1 MKYTV
6 KQIAELMGMS
16 EHTIRYYTNLN
27 LLPVKRDSGNRRVF
41 DEESVNWLMGIKCLK
56 GCGMS
61 IEDIKRY
68 GDLCLQGD
76 ETLAE
81 RREIMNRQLALA
93 GQKLKE
99 AQEIFDY
106 ITKKVAH
113 YDDVIAGKTA
123 DDTNP
128 STRILPSK
136 NCCK

>member
-16 EHTIRYYTNLN
+16 EHTIRYYTDLN
-27 LLPVKRDSGNRRVF
+27 LLPVNRDNGNRRVF
-41 DEESVNWLMGIKCLK
+41 DEESINWLMGIKCLK

-68 GDLCLQGD
+68 GDLCLQGNA
-76 ETLAE
+76 TLAE
-81 RREIMNRQLALA
+81 RREIMRSQLVLA
-93 GQKLKE
+93 EQKLNEAKE
-99 AQEIFDY
+99 VFDY

-128 STRILPSK
+128 VTRILPSK
-136 NCCK
+136 SCCK

>member
-16 EHTIRYYTNLN
+16 EHTIRYYTDLN

-41 DEESVNWLMGIKCLK
+41 DEESINWLMGIKCLK

-76 ETLAE
+76 GTLAE
-81 RREIMNRQLALA
+81 RREIMCSQLVLA
-93 GQKLKE
+93 EQKLNEAKE
-99 AQEIFDY
+99 VFDY

-113 YDDVIAGKTA
+113 YDDVIAGKTP
-123 DDTNP
+123 DDTNLA
-128 STRILPSK
+128 TRKIPTRT
-136 NCCK
+136 CD

>member
-1 MKYTV
+1 MLYTV
-6 KQIAELMGMS
+6 KQIADLMGMC
-16 EHTIRYYTNLN
+16 EHTIRYYTDLN

-56 GCGMS
+56 GCGAS

-76 ETLAE
+76 GTLIE
-81 RREIMNRQLALA
+81 RREIMRKQLVLA
-93 GQKLKE
+93 EQKLNE
-99 AQEIFDY
+99 AQKVFDY

-113 YDDVIAGKTA
+113 YDDVIAGRTA

-128 STRILPSK
+128 VTRDLP
-136 NCCK
+136 NANRCE

>member
-16 EHTIRYYTNLN
+16 EHTIRYYTDLN

-41 DEESVNWLMGIKCLK
+41 DEESINWLMGIKCLK

-76 ETLAE
+76 GTLAE
-81 RREIMNRQLALA
+81 RREIMRRQLVLA
-93 GQKLKE
+93 EQKLNEAKE
-99 AQEIFDY
+99 VFDY

-113 YDDVIAGKTA
+113 YDDVIAGKTT

-128 STRILPSK
+128 ATRKIPTRT
-136 NCCK
+136 CD

>member
-6 KQIAELMGMS
+6 KQIADLMGMS
-16 EHTIRYYTNLN
+16 EHTIRYYTDLN

-41 DEESVNWLMGIKCLK
+41 DEESINWLMGIKCLK

-76 ETLAE
+76 GTLSE
-81 RREIMNRQLALA
+81 RREIMRSQLVLA
-93 GQKLKE
+93 EQKLNEAKE
-99 AQEIFDY
+99 VFDY
-106 ITKKVAH
+106 ITRKVAH

-128 STRILPSK
+128 ATRKLTSL
-136 NCCK
+136 NSCK

>member
-6 KQIAELMGMS
+6 KQIAELMDMS
-16 EHTIRYYTNLN
+16 EHTIRYYTDLN
-27 LLPVKRDSGNRRVF
+27 LLPVKRDSGNRRMF
-41 DEESVNWLMGIKCLK
+41 DEESINWLMGIKCLK

-76 ETLAE
+76 GTLKE
-81 RREIMNRQLALA
+81 RRKIMRKQLVLA
-93 GQKLKE
+93 KQKLNE
-99 AQEIFDY
+99 AQEVFDY
-106 ITKKVAH
+106 ITKKIAH

-128 STRILPSK
+128 ATRILTDES
-136 NCCK
+136 CCK

>member
-6 KQIAELMGMS
+6 KQIAEIMGMS
-16 EHTIRYYTNLN
+16 EHTNRYYTNLN

-93 GQKLKE
+93 RQKLKE
-99 AQEIFDY
+99 AQEIFD
-106 ITKKVAH
+106 
-113 YDDVIAGKTA
+113 
-123 DDTNP
+123 
-128 STRILPSK
+128 
-136 NCCK
+136 

>member
-16 EHTIRYYTNLN
+16 EHTIRYYTDLN

-41 DEESVNWLMGIKCLK
+41 DEESINWLMGIKCLK

-81 RREIMNRQLALA
+81 RREIMRSHAISRDLQQWYLVIHLRLPILQSLRIRTRESFLYQCLDTALMSVMKA
-93 GQKLKE
+93 M
-99 AQEIFDY
+99 
-106 ITKKVAH
+106 V
-113 YDDVIAGKTA
+113 
-123 DDTNP
+123 
-128 STRILPSK
+128 
-136 NCCK
+136 

>member
-1 MKYTV
+1 MTYSV
-6 KQIAELMGMS
+6 KQIANLMDMS
-16 EHTIRYYTNLN
+16 EHTIRYYTDLN

-76 ETLAE
+76 GTLAE
-81 RREIMNRQLALA
+81 RREIMRKQLAVA
-93 GQKLKE
+93 EQKLKE
-99 AQEIFDY
+99 AKEVFDY
-106 ITKKVAH
+106 ITRKVAH
-113 YDDVIAGKTA
+113 YDDVIAGIKA

-128 STRILPSK
+128 ATRSLPMK
-136 NCCK
+136 GCD

>member
-6 KQIAELMGMS
+6 KQIAELMEMS
-16 EHTIRYYTNLN
+16 EHTVRYYTDLD

-76 ETLAE
+76 ETLFK
-81 RREIMNRQLALA
+81 RREIMRKQLVLA
-93 GQKLKE
+93 EQKLNE
-99 AQEIFDY
+99 AKKVLDY

-113 YDDVIAGKTA
+113 YDDVIAGKAA

-128 STRILPSK
+128 ATRRIPSRR
-136 NCCK
+136 CD

>member
-6 KQIAELMGMS
+6 KQIAVLMGMS
-16 EHTIRYYTNLN
+16 EHTIRYYTDLN

-41 DEESVNWLMGIKCLK
+41 DEESINWLMGIKCLK
-56 GCGMS
+56 SCGMS
-61 IEDIKRY
+61 IEAIKRY

-76 ETLAE
+76 GTLAE
-81 RREIMNRQLALA
+81 RREIMRSQLVLA
-93 GQKLKE
+93 EQKLNEAKE
-99 AQEIFDY
+99 VFDY

-128 STRILPSK
+128 ATRKIPSQT
-136 NCCK
+136 CD

>member
-1 MKYTV
+1 MTYSV
-6 KQIAELMGMS
+6 KQIANLMDMS
-16 EHTIRYYTNLN
+16 EHTIRYYTDLN

-76 ETLAE
+76 GTLAE
-81 RREIMNRQLALA
+81 RREIMRKQLAFA
-93 GQKLKE
+93 EQKLNEAKE
-99 AQEIFDY
+99 VFDY
-106 ITKKVAH
+106 ITRKVAH
-113 YDDVIAGKTA
+113 YDDVIAGIKA

-128 STRILPSK
+128 ATRSLPMK
-136 NCCK
+136 CCD